1 MIDMFSDPAVFSVS
15 GKLPRKILGGVITS
29 SMTCL
34 LEDLQRWAIY
44 NKYLVGHIKAFAG
57 DAGHNLRL
65 SVTKGPVSIKH
76 TPGWSDF
83 EYEGLTIALTAIVY
97 GPESTA
103 LRQTAVEMAC
113 RWIPGLNN
121 DATVSI

>member
-1 MIDMFSDPAVFSVS
+1 MIDMFSVPAVYSVS
-15 GKLPRKILGGVITS
+15 GKLPRKISGSEITH

-34 LEDLQRWAIY
+34 LEDLQRWAIC

-57 DAGHNLRL
+57 DVGHNLRL
-65 SVTKGPVSIKH
+65 SVTKGQVSIKY
-76 TPGWSDF
+76 TPGWPDF
-83 EYEGLTIALTAIVY
+83 EYEGLTIAVTAIVY

-113 RWIPGLNN
+113 RWIPGLYNE
-121 DATVSI
+121 ATVSI